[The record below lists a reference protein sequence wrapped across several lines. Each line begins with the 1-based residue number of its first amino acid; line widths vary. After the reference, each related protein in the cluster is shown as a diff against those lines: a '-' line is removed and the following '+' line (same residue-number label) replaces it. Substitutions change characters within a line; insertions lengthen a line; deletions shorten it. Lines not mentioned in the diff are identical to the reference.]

1 MRAKARLAA
10 GMHEGARQG
19 RSRRLWPAPA
29 PASTASLTASRV
41 PPDLLATLELQP
53 QNAEAEAL
61 MEQHVLKPGQVRP
74 PLLPL
79 SIRHRFSLQ
88 RRGRPTY
95 ACRPHPHPH
104 PPLPLP
110 PALRWPDTPMPHSLV
125 VKSLVRPHTTPRFST
140 EIWREVALWLPPR
153 DLKSL
158 LAVPHVLSRI
168 ASELLFQR
176 IDLHLCELAPAPASP
191 GPATM

>member
-1 MRAKARLAA
+1 MSCNTL
-10 GMHEGARQG
+10 
-19 RSRRLWPAPA
+19 
-29 PASTASLTASRV
+29 AST
-41 PPDLLATLELQP
+41 
-53 QNAEAEAL
+53 
-61 MEQHVLKPGQVRP
+61 RP
-74 PLLPL
+74 
-79 SIRHRFSLQ
+79 S
-88 RRGRPTY
+88 
-95 ACRPHPHPH
+95 
-104 PPLPLP
+104 
-110 PALRWPDTPMPHSLV
+110 
-125 VKSLVRPHTTPRFST
+125 TTPRFST